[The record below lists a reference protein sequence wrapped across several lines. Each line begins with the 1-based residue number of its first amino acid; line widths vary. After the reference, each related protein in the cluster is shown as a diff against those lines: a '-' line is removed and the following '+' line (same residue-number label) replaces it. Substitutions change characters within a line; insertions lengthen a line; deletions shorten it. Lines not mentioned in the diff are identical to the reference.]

1 MKFILHENQ
10 LKWCTTDSDKKYN
23 HNKQLYEVEYVI
35 SKNCK
40 PTRTDNDF
48 PGQYMSQAKHNDDQT
63 EVRIYHNH
71 GNASSLEATDVQGKK
86 GGLMKEKLK
95 IKTS

>member
-1 MKFILHENQ
+1 MKFLLHEKQ
-10 LKWCTTDSDKKYN
+10 LKNDVRQIQTKSTD

-35 SKNCK
+35 SKNRK

-48 PGQYMSQAKHNDDQT
+48 PGQYMSQARHNDDQT

-71 GNASSLEATDVQGKK
+71 GNASSLEATNVQRKK
-86 GGLMKEKLK
+86 GGL
-95 IKTS
+95 